1 MTCSSL
7 PPALMKKMMLKVAG
21 TIIDKRDELCKVD
34 SHIGDGDHGI
44 GMGHGFTMAR
54 DQLSALESDDIS
66 KLMRTFGLGVVS
78 GAGGASGPL
87 FGGLFMEGG
96 KAVKDAAELTVT
108 EVVKWWRA
116 ALDYIQNKGKAKPGD
131 KTMVDA
137 LYPAI
142 EAMEAYQGNDLVE
155 LFDLAAKAAWSGVE
169 KTKDMVAGQ
178 GRSRY
183 LGERALGYQDAGA
196 TSVAIIFD
204 TLRQGAAEG

>member
-1 MTCSSL
+1 MALTSL
-7 PPALMKKMMLKVAG
+7 SPALVKKMLLQVAE
-21 TIIDKRDELCKVD
+21 TIIEKRDELCKVD
-34 SHIGDGDHGI
+34 SYIGDGDHGI
-44 GMGHGFTMAR
+44 GMGRGFTMAR
-54 DQLSALESDDIS
+54 DQLNTLESDDIG

-96 KAVKDAAELTVT
+96 KAVRDATELTVT

-116 ALDYIQNKGKAKPGD
+116 ALGYIQSKGKAKPGD

-137 LYPAI
+137 LNPAV
-142 EAMEAYQGNDLVE
+142 EAMEAYRGDDLIE
-155 LFDLAAKAAWSGVE
+155 LFGLAAQAAWAGVE

-204 TLRQGAAEG
+204 TLRKGAVEG